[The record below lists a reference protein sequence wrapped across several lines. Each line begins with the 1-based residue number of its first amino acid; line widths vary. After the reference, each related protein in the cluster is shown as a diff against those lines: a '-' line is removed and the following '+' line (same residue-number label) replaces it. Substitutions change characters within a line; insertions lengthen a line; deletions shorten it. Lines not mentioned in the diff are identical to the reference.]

1 MRGASSGLAV
11 CCAWGLAPGNWENCV
26 CHPDERGKFHAKK
39 KKKSKKEKGQNKKK
53 KKEKEKKK
61 KGNIIEAWSVV
72 CVREKKGA
80 HEYFIVLVN
89 SRDAKHVLYQI
100 VLHMY
105 IQRYVVLP
113 KLIADRRR
121 GFSTALTD
129 SIKVIQKKVA
139 CGMNFP
145 SNPHCRN
152 LGSMEIGG

>member
-1 MRGASSGLAV
+1 MQVRGWLCVVPGGWLRVIGKIACVTRTRGANFT
-11 CCAWGLAPGNWENCV
+11 P
-26 CHPDERGKFHAKK
+26 RKKRRAKRRK
-39 KKKSKKEKGQNKKK
+39 VRIKK

-105 IQRYVVLP
+105 
-113 KLIADRRR
+113 
-121 GFSTALTD
+121 STYNVT
-129 SIKVIQKKVA
+129 SFYQ
-139 CGMNFP
+139 N
-145 SNPHCRN
+145 
-152 LGSMEIGG
+152 